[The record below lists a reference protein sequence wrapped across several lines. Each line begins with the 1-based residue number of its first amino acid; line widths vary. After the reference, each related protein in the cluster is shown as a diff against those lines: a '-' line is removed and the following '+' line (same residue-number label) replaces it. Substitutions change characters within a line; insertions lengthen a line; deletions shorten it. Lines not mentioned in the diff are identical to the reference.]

1 MKMIA
6 IALVTGILLIT
17 SVGCRR
23 HRVTSTPN
31 AATASPK
38 DLAAPKDIAPQKDI
52 APKRDINV
60 VLVLDR
66 SGSLQA
72 SGSCQPLIEAA
83 TSFVNRFTPDRD
95 KVGLVTFATS
105 TYVNFPISSAFQ
117 TANPNIA
124 TVLAHVT
131 CAGSTSSAQALWTG
145 YQQIIGLDQPNAV
158 NIILFFTDGEPT
170 GVTFDMPV
178 ANSSPCTE
186 YTPGSPTGPGGYAMP
201 PTGKGYIRGVYNTF
215 SNASQWYGPLNPMGI
230 AGPDGLQIVARA
242 DLQPAAN
249 SAGCDYFRGWS
260 GNGVGNLMVPSDF
273 LGVPTKDIY
282 GNSAATAYHPVT
294 LNSYGFID
302 LANGNNAQAMALNAA
317 DSAATNIRNGA
328 VDPVSGRSIQNVI
341 IYSVGLGGAAY
352 PASSEFLTRVS
363 NDPNSPVYDSSKPS
377 GRYLHA
383 VSMADLESMFNSVA
397 EQIARLARL

>member
-1 MKMIA
+1 MKVVV
-6 IALVTGILLIT
+6 IALVTGILIT

-23 HRVTSTPN
+23 HRAVPTPT
-31 AATASPK
+31 AATSPRK
-38 DLAAPKDIAPQKDI
+38 
-52 APKRDINV
+52 DINV

-72 SGSCQPLIEAA
+72 SGSCKPLIEAA
-83 TSFVNRFTPDRD
+83 TSFVNHFTPDRD

-242 DLQPAAN
+242 ALQPAPKSN
-249 SAGCDYFRGWS
+249 GCDYFRGWS
-260 GNGVGNLMVPSDF
+260 GVVNNSTVTTDF

-302 LANGNNAQAMALNAA
+302 LANANNAQAMAMNAA

-328 VDPVSGRSIQNVI
+328 VDPVSRRSIQNVI

-383 VSMADLESMFNSVA
+383 ASMADLESMFNSVA
-397 EQIARLARL
+397 EWIFRLARL